1 MLRRGRPGGGK
12 ARWLTPGVSGASFA
26 LARAAREVL
35 LGADP
40 PVALT
45 QRAKRI
51 LADVRG
57 EHVPTVHP
65 AGSVIV
71 RPDGCPLVDLGRK
84 PRQRH
89 PGRDLSGLTDQCS
102 AL

>member
-1 MLRRGRPGGGK
+1 MLLTEKTDGPRLLLLGGRSWQVTWTDWKRRRCYVEPAEGGGK

-51 LADVRG
+51 LAEVR
-57 EHVPTVHP
+57 E
-65 AGSVIV
+65 SS
-71 RPDGCPLVDLGRK
+71 PDPCTRGAP
-84 PRQRH
+84 
-89 PGRDLSGLTDQCS
+89 
-102 AL
+102 